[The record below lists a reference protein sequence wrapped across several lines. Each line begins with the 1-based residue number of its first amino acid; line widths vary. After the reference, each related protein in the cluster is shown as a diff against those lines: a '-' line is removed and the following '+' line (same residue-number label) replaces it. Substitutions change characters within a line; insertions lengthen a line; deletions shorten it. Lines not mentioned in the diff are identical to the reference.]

1 MVKTKG
7 DLTAEQEAE
16 IETLIDSFDG
26 KFGKINIDIRN
37 GKTRIHAITSTQNG
51 EKDDCEGLS
60 EEDCIADDTCG
71 TIYRPGNCNGNSTAA
86 TCEAEDIYKGCA
98 SLAV

>member
-1 MVKTKG
+1 MN
-7 DLTAEQEAE
+7 DLEKKIFYCDVSIASELAC
-16 IETLIDSFDG
+16 TLYDRCDFTG
-26 KFGKINIDIRN
+26 
-37 GKTRIHAITSTQNG
+37 
-51 EKDDCEGLS
+51 
-60 EEDCIADDTCG
+60 G